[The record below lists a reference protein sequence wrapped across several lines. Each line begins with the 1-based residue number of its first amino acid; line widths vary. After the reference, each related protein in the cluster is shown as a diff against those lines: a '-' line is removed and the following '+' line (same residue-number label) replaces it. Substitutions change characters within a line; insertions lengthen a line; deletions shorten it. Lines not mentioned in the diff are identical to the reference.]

1 MNPQSKTD
9 GSTVLINLLVYTSDS
24 FTPGLDVY
32 DDDGNYSDSV
42 SHDDGDGGDINNDE
56 GYADDR
62 LCTVTKV

>member
-32 DDDGNYSDSV
+32 DDDGDDSDSV
-42 SHDDGDGGDINNDE
+42 SRVDGDGGDNNDE